1 LKKRDIRI
9 NLMVFNARTMRAIS
23 NNEEGERRVSTSDV
37 VFITLF
43 GFIYIAVAFTIGR
56 ATYRKGRM
64 VLFIIG
70 FLIPPLWLL
79 GALLPA
85 RPGSKHR
92 GDAGDSWTY

>member
-1 LKKRDIRI
+1 MEGRRRDYAAVSMQSRSTRG
-9 NLMVFNARTMRAIS
+9 FTMA
-23 NNEEGERRVSTSDV
+23 EEGEIRVSNTDI

-43 GFIYIAVAFTIGR
+43 GFIYLAVAFSIGR
-56 ATYRKGRM
+56 ATYKKGRL

-85 RPGSKHR
+85 RPGSKHK
-92 GDAGDSWTY
+92 GDTGDSWTY

>member
-1 LKKRDIRI
+1 
-9 NLMVFNARTMRAIS
+9 MA
-23 NNEEGERRVSTSDV
+23 EEGEIRVSNTDI

-43 GFIYIAVAFTIGR
+43 GFIYLAVAFSIGR
-56 ATYRKGRM
+56 ATYKKGRL
-64 VLFIIG
+64 VLFLIG

-85 RPGSKHR
+85 RPGSKHK

>member
-1 LKKRDIRI
+1 
-9 NLMVFNARTMRAIS
+9 MRLPTPG
-23 NNEEGERRVSTSDV
+23 EGERRVSTSDV
-37 VFITLF
+37 VFFTLF

-85 RPGSKHR
+85 RPGSKHK
-92 GDAGDSWTY
+92 GDADSWTY